1 MNEDQGDTAK
11 FKITPSPLSRLPM
24 AIGTSILGSDL
35 ELSSPV
41 SNLNDYF
48 RLELEGRLDKLNTL
62 EPLKENRHLV
72 TDVRNFIDKSLP
84 HLRMFKSD
92 QEMKQKK
99 FFSHTAIY
107 HLVMCWWLVT
117 LC

>member
-72 TDVRNFIDKSLP
+72 TDVR
-84 HLRMFKSD
+84 
-92 QEMKQKK
+92 KK